1 MVKHPPANQMTV
13 PQKPPL
19 LIKLTSLHD
28 FRHEVLLFRYQN
40 IDYVDCLTQT
50 NKNSLVNP
58 IKHNSF
64 WSCIALFTEP
74 FLLPFTPPLHSLT
87 VGSFGS
93 WPFKQLLWNP
103 LLQHSQ
109 NTKSESFP
117 TFPHIFEIET
127 KKSFPTLQTASFC
140 CSNSFTE
147 WNRSAQSSSTSRS
160 RFGLWNAAYAK
171 SIQFMFV
178 FTSATTSARHRS
190 TQNQSINTMFHTL
203 PFSPL
208 LHKSPRFL
216 SLQ

>member
-1 MVKHPPANQMTV
+1 MVNNPPANQMTI
-13 PQKPPL
+13 PQIRL
-19 LIKLTSLHD
+19 SLIKLTSLHD
-28 FRHEVLLFRYQN
+28 FRHIWLWFCYQN
-40 IDYVDCLTQT
+40 IDFVGCLTQT

-58 IKHNSF
+58 IKYNSF

-74 FLLPFTPPLHSLT
+74 FFLPFTPPLHSPTL
-87 VGSFGS
+87 GSFGS

-117 TFPHIFEIET
+117 TFPHIFEIES
-127 KKSFPTLQTASFC
+127 KRSLPTLQTASFC

-147 WNRSAQSSSTSRS
+147 WNRSAQSSSTNRS

-171 SIQFMFV
+171 STQLLFV

-216 SLQ
+216 PLQ